1 MIENSH
7 HADKL
12 WLKIVTTMMMMMTK
26 LSFGLAMVT
35 AMLCLLFFLL
45 CQVQAGKLKY
55 KTKIFSCKSQGQHMK
70 NIISQYSKLQVTR
83 STYMKNII
91 SQYSI
96 YCDIS
101 FFLLCKVQARKSI
114 KHDFTTVV
122 TMMMAGWWRW
132 WWKWRW
138 WPQARRGWSTQYRN
152 INLFSTP
159 PTWPW
164 MIGSRLM
171 ESRKSKLILMGK
183 NSVSNGRVCTTFSS
197 M

>member
-1 MIENSH
+1 M
-7 HADKL
+7 
-12 WLKIVTTMMMMMTK
+12 TTRAPAV
-26 LSFGLAMVT
+26 L
-35 AMLCLLFFLL
+35 
-45 CQVQAGKLKY
+45 
-55 KTKIFSCKSQGQHMK
+55 TKIFSCKSQGQHMK

-159 PTWPW
+159 PTWRW
-164 MIGSRLM
+164 TIGSRLVKFKERHKM
-171 ESRKSKLILMGK
+171 IQIVFHLFYIFKVAKDIRRNYEQFDG
-183 NSVSNGRVCTTFSS
+183 
-197 M
+197 